1 MYVSMYVYVCDNFI
15 IKQCACYF
23 VVQLTQNGV
32 NLHILKVAKPVAC
45 IMCNAVY
52 ITDVHK

>member
-1 MYVSMYVYVCDNFI
+1 MYVSMYVYVCDNLI
-15 IKQCACYF
+15 IKLCACYF
-23 VVQLTQNGV
+23 VVQNGV

>member
-15 IKQCACYF
+15 IKLCACYF
-23 VVQLTQNGV
+23 VVQNGV